1 MGKEMLKARRA
12 SLERTVADVPLP
24 LDTEAGD
31 LPEDE
36 DALSFSRSG
45 QKLTRRARKE
55 IREFLR
61 SDRRALVL
69 SREPKTDVVS
79 QWMLVRNPLRTI
91 LSYLIIQTC
100 KLVPW
105 MPLKIFLLRHCLGM
119 RIGRNVGVAPV
130 DFSPLF
136 PELISIGDNSAIG
149 WKATIGCHFFTHSKV
164 ILARVRIGR
173 NVLVGALSTILPGVT
188 IGDNAVVT
196 VHSVVDRDIPP
207 GEVWGGVPARR
218 IQKLKKPM

>member
-1 MGKEMLKARRA
+1 MSRDVLKSGRA
-12 SLERTVADVPLP
+12 SLEHAVIDAPLP
-24 LDTEAGD
+24 PGTDVEVVPDDDGAFD
-31 LPEDE
+31 Y
-36 DALSFSRSG
+36 SRSG
-45 QKLTRRARKE
+45 HQLTRGARKE
-55 IREFLR
+55 IREFIR
-61 SDRRALVL
+61 SDRRGLVL
-69 SREPKTDVVS
+69 RREPRTDVVS
-79 QWMLVRNPLRTI
+79 QWMLVRNPLRTMAN
-91 LSYLIIQTC
+91 YLVIQTC

-119 RIGRNVGVAPV
+119 RIGRNVGIAPM

-149 WKATIGCHFFTHSKV
+149 WKATIVCHVFTHSKV
-164 ILARVRIGR
+164 GLGRVRIGR
-173 NVLVGALSTILPGVT
+173 NVLVGGLSTILPGVT

-207 GEVWGGVPARR
+207 GEVWGGVPVRR